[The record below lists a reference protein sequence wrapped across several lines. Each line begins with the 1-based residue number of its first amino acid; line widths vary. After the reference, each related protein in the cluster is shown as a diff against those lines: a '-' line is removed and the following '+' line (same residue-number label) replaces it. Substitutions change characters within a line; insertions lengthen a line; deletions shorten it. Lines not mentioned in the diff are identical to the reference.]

1 MTDFYERAKFSFS
14 RYDGYYG
21 NINSKGAF
29 YLTVNT
35 FFIGFFLSGINW
47 VKDNFDI
54 TELTG
59 FFICLF
65 LLSCF
70 VAIIVTLL
78 AINPFLKSGETY
90 GKNKSLFFYGSVA
103 EYSCSDFKK
112 HFEQMKEE
120 DLKEDLCTQ
129 LHILAVGLK
138 RKFKLL
144 AISGILIL
152 AEFVLLIPIIIML
165 TIHHK

>member
-1 MTDFYERAKFSFS
+1 MKDFYDRAKFNFT
-14 RYDGYYG
+14 RYDTYYS
-21 NINSKGAF
+21 NVNSKGAF

-35 FFIGFFLSGINW
+35 FFVGFFLSCISW
-47 VKDNFDI
+47 VKENFNI

-70 VAIIVTLL
+70 AAIIITLL

-90 GKNKSLFFYGSVA
+90 GKSKSIFYYGSVA

-112 HFEQMKEE
+112 HFEEIDE
-120 DLKEDLCTQ
+120 DKLKDDICTQ
-129 LHILAVGLK
+129 LHSLAVGLK

-144 AISGILIL
+144 SISGNLIL
-152 AEFVLLIPIIIML
+152 SEFVLLIPIIIML
-165 TIHHK
+165 TINKK